1 MLIFSISR
9 YCIIMAP
16 TKKNRSNKKN
26 VSPKKKKLNSVNK
39 NRDFLK
45 VFIRHGKSKKDI
57 KKLVDLANKEEI
69 NAICEILFNAMR
81 GNIRLTPTILKK
93 LQKNK
98 KACNLLIR
106 RDVSFTRKKKILK
119 GQAGG
124 FIGAILG
131 SLGSMLVTPIVESVV
146 NSFK

>member
-1 MLIFSISR
+1 
-9 YCIIMAP
+9 MAP
-16 TKKNRSNKKN
+16 AKKSTPNKKK
-26 VSPKKKKLNSVNK
+26 SLPKKKKVPAFGKS
-39 NRDFLK
+39 RDFLR
-45 VFIRHGKSKKDI
+45 VFVTHGKSRKDI

-81 GNIRLTPTILKK
+81 GNIRLTPSIIKQLHKHKK
-93 LQKNK
+93 S
-98 KACNLLIR
+98 CNLLIR

-131 SLGSMLVTPIVESVV
+131 SLGSMLVTPIVQSVV
-146 NSFK
+146 NSLSK